1 MLSNKIKSNERITLT
16 ENDAIIKTE
25 KGTAKVLSTFF
36 SNFLQNLDIKQYNV
50 DDPISENINN

>member
-1 MLSNKIKSNERITLT
+1 MMQSLKLKKVL
-16 ENDAIIKTE
+16 IIK
-25 KGTAKVLSTFF
+25 TFF